1 MQAQI
6 RAAQTTSAL
15 TYSVSMSIE
24 HASASD
30 DTRAPS
36 PARKTNDATGI
47 VGPPASM
54 LEVVPTS
61 ELASPLAPVR
71 NVSFRPEGQEHG
83 DTTAAESIRPLR

>member
-15 TYSVSMSIE
+15 TYSVSMSID

-30 DTRAPS
+30 AKRAPS
-36 PARKTNDATGI
+36 PARNTGDTGAI
-47 VGPPASM
+47 DGPPVSM

-71 NVSFRPEGQEHG
+71 NVSFRPEGREHG
-83 DTTAAESIRPLR
+83 DITAAEPGRPLR